1 MSVEAFDEIHSLLLP
16 GRDIVEEFLVV
27 GLLVAEAV
35 EGLELE
41 VLLGQLLLD
50 IAGDLGAGVRGRGR
64 GGVVGVGLDGVQ
76 LGCGSQEELLRTA
89 VQAVVVV
96 VVAAAIVAAL
106 VGGVVDVTG
115 G

>member
-1 MSVEAFDEIHSLLLP
+1 
-16 GRDIVEEFLVV
+16 
-27 GLLVAEAV
+27 
-35 EGLELE
+35 
-41 VLLGQLLLD
+41 
-50 IAGDLGAGVRGRGR
+50 
-64 GGVVGVGLDGVQ
+64 VVGVGLDGVQ

>member
-1 MSVEAFDEIHSLLLP
+1 MSLEAFDEIHSLLLP
-16 GRDIVEEFLVV
+16 GRDVVEEFLVV

-50 IAGDLGAGVRGRGR
+50 IAGDLGAGIRGRGR

-76 LGCGSQEELLRTA
+76 LGGSQEELLRTA